1 MSWQRSGKGAE
12 ITRQEYFDVGV
23 ASQTYTLHTKG
34 SHNNHGKNMIKKSG
48 PLIWNSIPEDIQKA
62 TSITA
67 FKYQLKKYF
76 FAQYDKNDTVNNE
89 YARNYYNNNI
99 NKRVRHNSNNNRNN
113 NNNNSISMNNHNN
126 DNNVS
131 NEIDNNFGNINIHN
145 QFDGIRT
152 LRRGRN
158 KVRPIGQNWNGEGL
172 ESRWD
177 N

>member
-1 MSWQRSGKGAE
+1 
-12 ITRQEYFDVGV
+12 
-23 ASQTYTLHTKG
+23 
-34 SHNNHGKNMIKKSG
+34 
-48 PLIWNSIPEDIQKA
+48 
-62 TSITA
+62 
-67 FKYQLKKYF
+67 
-76 FAQYDKNDTVNNE
+76 
-89 YARNYYNNNI
+89 
-99 NKRVRHNSNNNRNN
+99 
-113 NNNNSISMNNHNN
+113 MNNHNN